1 MPLDR
6 WASQQLRREDFMKN
20 QTLDLDER
28 FGAEYAGHYV
38 FSEITWAK
46 RSRIIQKHTT
56 YHSMS
61 GKVEKS
67 DFVAIQAETIWAA
80 LRTQPETHPLTL
92 DKLQGETEGVPVQ
105 LGELLSKVVNKICGL
120 TNDETDFLSSPSDAR
135 ALTQQLPTT
144 ASAKNSDGPQPNSP
158 SNPSEQSNSS

>member
-1 MPLDR
+1 
-6 WASQQLRREDFMKN
+6 MKT

-38 FSEITWAK
+38 FGEITWAK

-56 YHSMS
+56 YHPTS
-61 GKVEKS
+61 GRIEKS
-67 DFVAIQAETIWAA
+67 DFVAIQAETIWAS

-120 TNDETDFLSSPSDAR
+120 TTDETDFLSSPSTAKPPT
-135 ALTQQLPTT
+135 LQLPNT
-144 ASAKNSDGPQPNSP
+144 ASAKSSDGPQINSP
-158 SNPSEQSNSS
+158 NKAPEPSSSS

>member
-1 MPLDR
+1 
-6 WASQQLRREDFMKN
+6 MKN

-38 FSEITWAK
+38 FGEITWAK

-56 YHSMS
+56 YHPIS

-92 DKLQGETEGVPVQ
+92 EKLQGETEGVPIQ

-120 TNDETDFLSSPSDAR
+120 TKDEGDFLSSPFDAK
-135 ALTQQLPTT
+135 ANTQPLPSIG
-144 ASAKNSDGPQPNSP
+144 SAKNSAGPQPNSQ
-158 SNPSEQSNSS
+158 SNQPEQSNSS